1 MSLLRICVRAG
12 LITVSLLSVSAPG
25 LAERMP
31 QPSVTV
37 PAEVEALLGSYARA
51 WAAKDTQA
59 LAGLFADDGMALPNG
74 DAPAVGAA
82 AIAAAYAKNAG
93 SPLHLRPIAFEQS
106 GDLAYVV
113 GGFGPAPEG
122 PEFGKF
128 VVVLKRAPD
137 GAWRLAADI
146 DNINAPQPPAASA
159 DTDTATADGAP

>member
-1 MSLLRICVRAG
+1 MPMLRSSVGAG
-12 LITVSLLSVSAPG
+12 LFTVLLSVSASAW
-25 LAERMP
+25 AERMP
-31 QPSVTV
+31 QPTVTV
-37 PAEVEALLGSYARA
+37 PDEVDALLGSYARA

-59 LAGLFADDGMALPNG
+59 LAGLFTDEGMALPNG

-137 GAWRLAADI
+137 GTWRLVADI
-146 DNINAPQPPAASA
+146 DNMNAPPPAAASA
-159 DTDTATADGAP
+159 DAQPVAEDASP